1 MKIILLFKYYKNGNN
16 DLFELA
22 TNNKNLSFFNIN
34 YINKF
39 FETKIFEEKIYNKLN
54 IDNNSNYTV
63 VLIGL
68 DLLSFDN
75 ILNFYASYSQKF
87 LNFPALIYFLS
98 LDYSSE
104 NLSEYC
110 EKKKNYIKSKV
121 QIICTEKTKKNNTAK
136 NQILALN
143 EITNISKLTKDIG
156 IFELNLISN
165 SKNPL
170 ETLEFDK
177 LSIYLKEHKDIFE
190 SKAEE
195 KKEEPSSTF
204 KLTLNQNELQAKNET
219 VLPYL
224 KNTVNQN
231 KENIIQIDQ
240 EDLNELYEEDPD
252 GDLDI

>member
-1 MKIILLFKYYKNGNN
+1 MNI

-22 TNNKNLSFFNIN
+22 TNNKNLIFFNIN

-39 FETKIFEEKIYNKLN
+39 FESKIFEESIYNKIN
-54 IDNNSNYTV
+54 TDNNANYTV
-63 VLIGL
+63 IIIGL

-75 ILNFYASYSQKF
+75 ILNFYALYGRKLHS
-87 LNFPALIYFLS
+87 FPALICFLS

-121 QIICTEKTKKNNTAK
+121 QIISTEKTKKNNSMK
-136 NQILALN
+136 NQILVLN

-156 IFELNLISN
+156 IFEFNLISN
-165 SKNPL
+165 NKNPL

-195 KKEEPSSTF
+195 AKEEPSSTF
-204 KLTLNQNELQAKNET
+204 KLTLNDNELQAKNET
-219 VLPYL
+219 ILPYL
-224 KNTVNQN
+224 KNTSNQN
-231 KENIIQIDQ
+231 KDNIIQIDQ